1 MNFLS
6 NINLNKNQLLNA
18 VIHNVAADP
27 ASGNE
32 GQLIYRTDTDEIK
45 YYDGTQWVSISSG
58 SITQFSVAGDTGST
72 TIVDLDTL
80 TINTGSTGVSTAV
93 SGDTLTISLSG
104 ITNAELDNDSITL
117 TNTDGHLT
125 FANSGVVALGGS
137 IAIETTGL
145 VDTTTDQSV
154 GGNKTFTGN
163 TVFTGNVDIQG
174 TVTNVDS
181 TNLLVEDA
189 LIVVARNQATGTLDA
204 GIVVERGTDSS
215 KAMFWDESADEFVFA
230 DVGTEDGSTSGNVT
244 ISSYSTVRTGNLI
257 TTGTILAGVLQ
268 DNTSPTHV
276 LVPNGSNVVQRATI
290 ADLLDGAAVE
300 SIAASG
306 TAPLNLSVDAATGD
320 VTLSGSV
327 DLATDTEA
335 RTSTSDA
342 VLVTPGNLRALSYAE
357 TIAGDGST
365 TSFSVSHNLGSRDV
379 IVQVYDTTS
388 FETVFTDVTR
398 TTTSAVTIDFGFAPA
413 VSSNYRVLVKLIG

>member
-45 YYDGTQWVSISSG
+45 YYDGTQWVPISSG

-104 ITNAELDNDSITL
+104 ITNAELANDSITL

-204 GIVVERGTDSS
+204 GIVVERGTDAS

-306 TAPLNLSVDAATGD
+306 TAPLNLSVDVATGD

-342 VLVTPGNLRALSYAE
+342 VLVTPGNLRALSHAE